1 MERQV
6 FVRNHAIRRAHERI
20 GQKLKSVG
28 VTDVKDWIIKAAENA
43 YKDAQINKPLA
54 SCGSIIRHTYGD
66 FVFVF
71 RGKELATIYERE
83 HSAVNATKMKQNSER
98 KPLIGPRPDW
108 FKD

>member
-6 FVRNHAIRRAHERI
+6 FVRNHAIKRAHERL
-20 GQKLKSVG
+20 GTRLKSLG
-28 VTDVKDWIIKAAENA
+28 VTDVKEWLILAAENA

-54 SCGSIIRHTYGD
+54 SCGDIVRHTYGD

-83 HSAVNATKMKQNSER
+83 HSAVSADKMKQNAS
-98 KPLIGPRPDW
+98 KQIVIGPRPEW
-108 FKD
+108 YKD